1 MNRGMTWLFP
11 MRELRRLVHSPH
23 HLFVFEV
30 CGRLLSFTRAA
41 EELGVSQPAVSLAIR
56 QLERAIGCD
65 LFERQH
71 RAIRFTPA
79 GEQFFG
85 EVSASLERLLQAA
98 RAINRGDDAGLVT
111 LSISTAFA
119 NYWVMPRMTRLHR
132 SQPNVDLRLQVVDRD
147 VDLEYQ
153 NVSLGI
159 RRGRGGWVGYDSANI
174 AREEIFAVASPA
186 YLQSNP
192 RPRTIEDLLQHQ
204 FIHLEE
210 PFRPRPT
217 WHDWFASFGV
227 DYVDRGEGLR
237 LNDYALVIQAAM
249 AGEGIAIGWRHVTES
264 LIKKRLLVPVLAQ
277 SWITGEEFHLIWSS
291 RTELSESAQ
300 QVRNW
305 IIEEARAAAMV
316 RLP

>member
-1 MNRGMTWLFP
+1 

-30 CGRLLSFTRAA
+30 CARLMSFTRAA

-56 QLERAIGCD
+56 QLENAIGRD
-65 LFERQH
+65 LFERRH
-71 RAIRFTPA
+71 RAIRLTEA
-79 GEQFFG
+79 GERFYQ
-85 EVSASLERLLQAA
+85 EVSASFERLLAAA
-98 RAINRGDDAGLVT
+98 REVSRATEANLVT

-119 NYWVMPRMTRLHR
+119 NYWIMPRLMKLHR
-132 SQPNVDLRLQVVDRD
+132 SHPAIDLRLQVVDKD
-147 VDLEYQ
+147 VDLEYE

-159 RRGRGGWVGYDSANI
+159 RRGRGNWDSYASAAI

-186 YLQSNP
+186 YLAANP
-192 RPRTIEDLLQHQ
+192 RPKTIEDLLGHQ

-210 PFRPRPT
+210 PFRPRPK

-249 AGEGIAIGWRHVTES
+249 AGEGVAIGWRHVTDS
-264 LIKKRLLVPVLAQ
+264 LIAKRLLVPVLPQ
-277 SWITGEEFHLIWSS
+277 SWITGEEFHLIWSE

-300 QVRNW
+300 QVRDW
-305 IIEEARAAAMV
+305 IIEEAKAAAMV

>member
-1 MNRGMTWLFP
+1 MK
-11 MRELRRLVHSPH
+11 ELRRLIHSPH

-56 QLERAIGCD
+56 QLEQAIGQG

-71 RAIRFTPA
+71 RAIRLTEA
-79 GEQFFG
+79 GERFYN
-85 EVSASLERLLQAA
+85 EVSSSFERLLQAA
-98 RAINRGDDAGLVT
+98 REVNRGDDEDLVT

-132 SQPNVDLRLQVVDRD
+132 SHPNIDLRLQVVDKD
-147 VDLEYQ
+147 VDLEYE

-159 RRGRGGWVGYDSANI
+159 RRGRGGWPGYDSTSI
-174 AREEIFAVASPA
+174 AREEIYAVASPA
-186 YLQSNP
+186 YLAANP
-192 RPRTIEDLLQHQ
+192 RPKSIEDLLTHQ

-217 WHDWFASFGV
+217 WSNWFESFGV
-227 DYVDRGEGLR
+227 EFGDKGEGLR

-249 AGEGIAIGWRHVTES
+249 AGEGVAIGWRHVTES

-277 SWITGEEFHLIWSS
+277 SWITGEEFHLIWSE
-291 RTELSESAQ
+291 RTELSPSAQ
-300 QVRNW
+300 RVRDW
-305 IIEEARAAAMV
+305 IIEESRAAAMI

>member
-1 MNRGMTWLFP
+1 
-11 MRELRRLVHSPH
+11 MRELRRLIHSPH

-56 QLERAIGCD
+56 QIEDAIGQD
-65 LFERQH
+65 LFERRH
-71 RAIRFTPA
+71 RAIRLTEA
-79 GEQFFG
+79 GERFYN
-85 EVSASLERLLQAA
+85 EVSISFERLLQAA
-98 RAINRGDDAGLVT
+98 REVNRGGEENLVT

-132 SQPNVDLRLQVVDRD
+132 SHPHVDLRLQVVDKD
-147 VDLEYQ
+147 VDLEYE

-159 RRGRGGWVGYDSANI
+159 RRGRGGWPGYASASI

-186 YLQSNP
+186 YLQAHP
-192 RPRTIEDLLQHQ
+192 RPGTIEDLLEHQ

-210 PFRPRPT
+210 PFRPRPK
-217 WHDWFASFGV
+217 WRDWFESFGV
-227 DYVDRGEGLR
+227 DFVDRGEGLR

-264 LIKKRLLVPVLAQ
+264 LIKKRLLVPVLPQ
-277 SWITGEEFHLIWSS
+277 SWVTGEEFHLIWSDH
-291 RTELSESAQ
+291 TELSASAQ
-300 QVRNW
+300 QVRDW
-305 IIEEARAAAMV
+305 IIEEAKAAAMV

>member
-1 MNRGMTWLFP
+1 

-56 QLERAIGCD
+56 QLETAIGQE
-65 LFERQH
+65 LFERRH
-71 RAIRFTPA
+71 RAIRLTEA
-79 GEQFFG
+79 GERFYN
-85 EVSASLERLLQAA
+85 EVSLSLERLLQAA
-98 RAINRGDDAGLVT
+98 REVNRGGGEHLVT

-132 SQPNVDLRLQVVDRD
+132 SHPNIDLRLQVVDKD
-147 VDLEYQ
+147 VDLEYE

-159 RRGRGGWVGYDSANI
+159 RRGRGGWPGYDSAAI
-174 AREEIFAVASPA
+174 AREELFAVASPS
-186 YLQSNP
+186 YLASNP
-192 RPRTIEDLLQHQ
+192 RPKSIEDLLQHQ

-210 PFRPRPT
+210 PFRPRPR
-217 WHDWFASFGV
+217 WLDWFQSFGV
-227 DYVDRGEGLR
+227 DFVDKGEGLR

-249 AGEGIAIGWRHVTES
+249 AGEGIAMGWRHVTDS
-264 LIKKRLLVPVLAQ
+264 LIQKRLLVPVLPQ
-277 SWITGEEFHLIWSS
+277 SWKTSEEFHLIWSD

-300 QVRNW
+300 QVRDW
-305 IIEEARAAAMV
+305 IIEEAKAAAMV

>member
-1 MNRGMTWLFP
+1 

-56 QLERAIGCD
+56 QLEDAIGQD
-65 LFERQH
+65 LFERRH
-71 RAIRFTPA
+71 RAIRLTDA
-79 GEQFFG
+79 GERFFH
-85 EVSASLERLLQAA
+85 EVSGSFERLLQAA
-98 RAINRGDDAGLVT
+98 REVNRSDDADLVT

-119 NYWVMPRMTRLHR
+119 NYWVMPRMMRLHK
-132 SQPNVDLRLQVVDRD
+132 SYPNIDLRLQVVDKD
-147 VDLEYQ
+147 VDLEYE

-159 RRGRGGWVGYDSANI
+159 RRGRGGWAGYESASI
-174 AREEIFAVASPA
+174 AREEIYAVASPA
-186 YLQSNP
+186 YLASNS
-192 RPRTIEDLLQHQ
+192 RPKTVEDLLTHQ

-217 WHDWFASFGV
+217 WRDWFQSF
-227 DYVDRGEGLR
+227 DIEFTDKGEGLR

-249 AGEGIAIGWRHVTES
+249 AGEGISIGWRHVTES
-264 LIKKRLLVPVLAQ
+264 LIKKRLLVPVLPQ
-277 SWITGEEFHLIWSS
+277 SWVTGEEFHLIWSDK
-291 RTELSESAQ
+291 TELSQSAQ
-300 QVRNW
+300 QVRDW
-305 IIEEARAAAMV
+305 IIEESKAAAMV

>member
-1 MNRGMTWLFP
+1 

-56 QLERAIGCD
+56 QLEDAIGQD
-65 LFERQH
+65 LFERRH
-71 RAIRFTPA
+71 RAIRLTDA
-79 GEQFFG
+79 GERFFN
-85 EVSASLERLLQAA
+85 EVSTSFERLLQAA
-98 RAINRGDDAGLVT
+98 REVNRSDDADLVT

-119 NYWVMPRMTRLHR
+119 NYWVMPRMTRLHK
-132 SQPNVDLRLQVVDRD
+132 SYPNIDLRLQVVDKD
-147 VDLEYQ
+147 VDLEYE

-159 RRGRGGWVGYDSANI
+159 RRGRGSWSGYESVSI
-174 AREEIFAVASPA
+174 AREEIYAVASPA
-186 YLQSNP
+186 YLTSNP
-192 RPRTIEDLLQHQ
+192 RPKTVEDLLEHQ

-217 WHDWFASFGV
+217 WRDWFQSFDIEFV
-227 DYVDRGEGLR
+227 DKGEGLR

-249 AGEGIAIGWRHVTES
+249 AGEGVAIGWRHVTES

-277 SWITGEEFHLIWSS
+277 SYITGEEFHLIWSEK
-291 RTELSESAQ
+291 TELSQPAQ
-300 QVRNW
+300 QVRDW
-305 IIEEARAAAMV
+305 IIEESKAAAMV

>member
-1 MNRGMTWLFP
+1 MN
-11 MRELRRLVHSPH
+11 ELRRLIHSPH

-56 QLERAIGCD
+56 QLEQAIGQD

-71 RAIRFTPA
+71 RAIRLTDA
-79 GEQFFG
+79 GERFYH
-85 EVSASLERLLQAA
+85 EVSTSFERLLQAA
-98 RAINRGDDAGLVT
+98 REVNRSDDANLVT

-119 NYWVMPRMTRLHR
+119 NYWVMPRMMRLHR
-132 SQPNVDLRLQVVDRD
+132 SHPNIDLRLQVVDKD
-147 VDLEYQ
+147 VDLEHE

-159 RRGRGGWVGYDSANI
+159 RRGRGGWPGYDSVNI
-174 AREEIFAVASPA
+174 AREEIYAVASPA
-186 YLQSNP
+186 YLAANP
-192 RPRTIEDLLQHQ
+192 RPKSIEDLLQHQ

-210 PFRPRPT
+210 PYRPRPT
-217 WHDWFASFGV
+217 WRDWFESFDV
-227 DYVDRGEGLR
+227 DFVDKGEGLR

-264 LIKKRLLVPVLAQ
+264 LIKKKLLVPVLPQ
-277 SWITGEEFHLIWSS
+277 SWKTGEEFHLIWSD

-300 QVRNW
+300 QVRDW
-305 IIEEARAAAMV
+305 IIEEAKAAAMV

>member
-1 MNRGMTWLFP
+1 M
-11 MRELRRLVHSPH
+11 RRLVHSPH

-30 CGRLLSFTRAA
+30 CARLLSFTRAG

-56 QLERAIGCD
+56 QLEEAIGQA
-65 LFERQH
+65 LFH
-71 RAIRFTPA
+71 RRHRRIELTEA
-79 GEQFFG
+79 GERFYG
-85 EVSASLERLLQAA
+85 EVATSFERLLQAA
-98 RAINRGDDAGLVT
+98 REVNRGDEEGLVT

-132 SQPNVDLRLQVVDRD
+132 SQPNVDLRLQVVDKD
-147 VDLEYQ
+147 VDLEYE

-159 RRGRGGWVGYDSANI
+159 RRGRGGWPGYDSVDI
-174 AREEIFAVASPA
+174 AREEIFAVASPV

-192 RPRTIEDLLQHQ
+192 RPKTIEDLLEHQ

-210 PFRPRPT
+210 PFRPRPA
-217 WHDWFASFGV
+217 WRDWFASFDV
-227 DYVDRGEGLR
+227 DFVDKGEGLR

-264 LIKKRLLVPVLAQ
+264 LIKKRLLVPVLPQ
-277 SWITGEEFHLIWSS
+277 SWITGEEFHLIWSD

-300 QVRNW
+300 QVRDW
-305 IIEEARAAAMV
+305 IIEEAKAAAMV

>member
-1 MNRGMTWLFP
+1 

-56 QLERAIGCD
+56 QLEDAIGQD
-65 LFERQH
+65 LFERRH
-71 RAIRFTPA
+71 RAIRLTDA
-79 GEQFFG
+79 GERFFH
-85 EVSASLERLLQAA
+85 EVSGSFERLLQAA
-98 RAINRGDDAGLVT
+98 REVNRSDDADLVT

-119 NYWVMPRMTRLHR
+119 NYWVMPRMMRLHK
-132 SQPNVDLRLQVVDRD
+132 SYPNIDLRLQVVDKD
-147 VDLEYQ
+147 VDLEYE

-159 RRGRGGWVGYDSANI
+159 RRGRGGWAGYESAVI
-174 AREEIFAVASPA
+174 AREEIYAVASPA
-186 YLQSNP
+186 YLASNP
-192 RPRTIEDLLQHQ
+192 RPKTVEDLLTHQ

-217 WHDWFASFGV
+217 WRDWFQSF
-227 DYVDRGEGLR
+227 DIEFIDKGEGLR

-249 AGEGIAIGWRHVTES
+249 AGEGISIGWRHVTEP
-264 LIKKRLLVPVLAQ
+264 LIKKRLLVPVLPQ
-277 SWITGEEFHLIWSS
+277 SWITGEEFHLIWSDK
-291 RTELSESAQ
+291 TELSQSAQ
-300 QVRNW
+300 QVRDW
-305 IIEEARAAAMV
+305 IIEESRAAAMV

>member
-1 MNRGMTWLFP
+1 
-11 MRELRRLVHSPH
+11 MRELRRLIHSPH

-56 QLERAIGCD
+56 QLEQAIGQD
-65 LFERQH
+65 LFVRQH
-71 RAIRFTPA
+71 RAIRLTPS
-79 GEQFFG
+79 GERFYH
-85 EVSASLERLLQAA
+85 EVSGSFERLLQAV
-98 RAINRGDDAGLVT
+98 REVNRSDDADLVT

-119 NYWVMPRMTRLHR
+119 NYWVMPRMMNLHR
-132 SQPNVDLRLQVVDRD
+132 SHPNIDLRLQVVDKD
-147 VDLEYQ
+147 VDLEYE

-159 RRGRGGWVGYDSANI
+159 RRGRGGWPGYDSVKI

-186 YLQSNP
+186 YLAANP
-192 RPRTIEDLLQHQ
+192 RPRSFEDLLQHQ

-210 PFRPRPT
+210 PYRPRPT
-217 WHDWFASFGV
+217 WRDWFASFNV
-227 DYVDRGEGLR
+227 DFVDRGEGLR

-277 SWITGEEFHLIWSS
+277 SWKTGEEFHLIWSD

-300 QVRNW
+300 QVRDW
-305 IIEEARAAAMV
+305 VIEEAKAAAMV